1 MVLTGSFVL
10 SPVIG
15 LCCHRHQRFLT
26 DLNASVEAS
35 GPHDFA
41 VHVSAVRQRAAVST
55 ASRTNVR
62 DDRETPLC
70 LGRDNLLYCCF

>member
-1 MVLTGSFVL
+1 LFVT
-10 SPVIG
+10 VIG
-15 LCCHRHQRFLT
+15 GTLSAN
-26 DLNASVEAS
+26 LNASVEAS

-62 DDRETPLC
+62 DDRETPL
-70 LGRDNLLYCCF
+70 LWDGMREIWI

>member
-1 MVLTGSFVL
+1 
-10 SPVIG
+10 
-15 LCCHRHQRFLT
+15 
-26 DLNASVEAS
+26 LNASVEAS

-62 DDRETPLC
+62 DDRETPLKWD
-70 LGRDNLLYCCF
+70 GMREIWI